1 MRQKSCHAETGIRRQ
16 HAELHAQRHLTLR
29 VIGKLL
35 KKLLPDFKTHRIG
48 DNDDRPLLCRFQIF
62 LVKIALLRD
71 AEERILLFQRR
82 IPLRQKHGKIFVGID
97 LFHKIA
103 QRFKFGRI
111 FQPVVRL
118 VKAAILGIQPII
130 GGNVLLGN
138 LFQLHG
144 AAIARGRNESA
155 GAAQHPIRPARL
167 CAKVQFFAQFAD
179 RRDAF
184 PLQSR
189 MDVLFQQAIAQPTD
203 EDAICLGKRF
213 AAEKHF
219 GRNRFKRGRNAQFCR
234 DGSRKRVAAVAIQ
247 HAVHQIVQ
255 KGDDVPRL
263 VGNKGRPCFWQ
274 RRLHRFCRICDE
286 HRDDELFKRGL
297 FVMIPELLSDKLPK
311 RR

>member
-1 MRQKSCHAETGIRRQ
+1 M
-16 HAELHAQRHLTLR
+16 
-29 VIGKLL
+29 

-48 DNDDRPLLCRFQIF
+48 DNDDRPLLCHFQIF

-103 QRFKFGRI
+103 QRFKFGNI

-118 VKAAILGIQPII
+118 VKTPILRIQPII
-130 GGNVLLGN
+130 GGNILFSD

-144 AAIARGRNESA
+144 TAIAHGRNESA
-155 GAAQHPIRPARL
+155 GAAQHPICSARL

-184 PLQSR
+184 SLQSR
-189 MDVLFQQAIAQPTD
+189 MDVLLQQTIAQPTD
-203 EDAICLGKRF
+203 ENTVCIENRF
-213 AAEKHF
+213 AAEERF
-219 GRNRFKRGRNAQFCR
+219 GRKRFKSGRNAQFCR
-234 DGSRKRVAAVAIQ
+234 DGSRKRVEAVAIQ

-263 VGNKGRPCFWQ
+263 VGNKGRPCFGQ
-274 RRLHRFCRICDE
+274 RRLHRFCRVCNE
-286 HRDDELFKRGL
+286 HGDDELFKRRL
-297 FVMIPELLSDKLPK
+297 FVMIPELLADKLPK